1 MIVLVIILAVLIL
14 LLICPVSLTAQ
25 YESELQAKI
34 SYLFFSYNLDYN
46 QDEAVVEI
54 EETGKEEEKK
64 IKIKTNDTIEKI
76 KDIIKQKGLSGFLNI
91 IKEFASIAV
100 GAAKKLFSHMIVDS
114 LSTNIAVANGDAAET
129 AILYGNVCS
138 IVYTSMGILIHN
150 LKCKDYHIHIVP
162 DFQSS
167 ESRIQFRFQAHIKLC
182 FLVTAGLAAFY
193 RFIKAMKLLKTPAKV
208 TNEK

>member
-25 YESELQAKI
+25 YDSELQAKI
-34 SYLFFSYNLDYN
+34 KYLFFSYKLDSN
-46 QDEAVVEI
+46 NKDEAASEA
-54 EETGKEEEKK
+54 EEKEK
-64 IKIKTNDTIEKI
+64 EVEKKVKTNDTIEKI
-76 KDIIKQKGLSGFLNI
+76 KDIIKQKGLSGFLSI
-91 IKEFASIAV
+91 IKEFSSVVV
-100 GAAKKLFSHMIVDS
+100 GAARKLFSHMIIDS
-114 LSTNIAVANGDAAET
+114 LTTNVAVADGDAAET

-138 IVYTSMGILIHN
+138 VVYTCMGILIHN

-167 ESRIQFRFQAHIKLC
+167 ESRIQFRFKAHIKLC
-182 FLVTAGLAAFY
+182 FLITAGLVAFY
-193 RFIKAMKLLKTPAKV
+193 RFIKAMKLLKTPVKA